1 MLHHIESGITLL
13 YLAQVSML
21 SRTVSKVA
29 CARPVWRRLY
39 ANSSNN
45 VRSSEST
52 PEVEPKINRFA
63 KQYAKQGQTRNQ
75 LQKETNRQTQRN
87 PNAFNEASSKNSRN
101 YNKQTSVKQDLEKL
115 KQNRSQQVHSGQE
128 KVSKPS
134 SANLGSRATS
144 QARTSVLPSVPRKRI
159 QPKKLRKTVKKLV
172 KIQLPP
178 FITASNLATIM
189 HVPLNDVFRKLEGL
203 GFEDIRHNYILDR
216 ENAAMVADEYGIEVD
231 VKDESG
237 DDLFPAPVKPDLLE
251 ERPPVVTIM
260 GHVDHGK
267 TTILDYLRKSSIVSQ
282 EFGGIT
288 QHIGAFSVTTPK
300 SKKRITF
307 LDTPGHAA
315 FLKMRERGA
324 IITDIVILVVAA
336 DDSVMPQTIEAI
348 KHAKKS
354 GVPMIVAINKCDKPG
369 VKIEKVLSDLSLHN
383 VDIEDYGGETQ
394 TVQVSGKTGLNMDK
408 LEEAVITLSEMYDF
422 KAEPKGIHAEGWIIE
437 SEVVKGMG
445 NVATVL
451 VRRGSLKNGDI
462 IVAGKTFCKIR
473 GMKDENGKMVK
484 LAGPSTPVR
493 IWGWKD
499 LPDSGDQIL
508 QANSEQI
515 AKKVIDHRITRS
527 QEIQATRDIEDIN
540 VKRLEEIKEAE
551 RLEKIAELK
560 KAGLDTSTLEKAEQD
575 KKSIKCNYIVRSDV
589 FGSAE
594 AIKESIDGL
603 GNEEVESVVI
613 SHEAG
618 PPTDSDIELAKTFGA
633 TIFCFNMKVPK
644 PIAVRADKEKVKVK
658 EHNII
663 YRLIEDVTDELS
675 SHLKPRVEI
684 KTLGEVDIKDVF
696 VVTVKKQK
704 VKIAGCKV
712 ATGSIE
718 SSSQVKVLRNGVE
731 VYCGKLSS
739 LKHVKDDITEAT
751 KGKDCGIAFEKWQDF
766 EAGDKIQ
773 VYEEILHKR
782 YL

>member
-1 MLHHIESGITLL
+1 MILRSILRVQYPSIVLRRAYSDIAKDSSLGKAAESKP
-13 YLAQVSML
+13 
-21 SRTVSKVA
+21 KV
-29 CARPVWRRLY
+29 
-39 ANSSNN
+39 
-45 VRSSEST
+45 
-52 PEVEPKINRFA
+52 NRFA
-63 KQYAKQGQTRNQ
+63 QQYLKPV
-75 LQKETNRQTQRN
+75 N
-87 PNAFNEASSKNSRN
+87 PTLSRN
-101 YNKQTSVKQDLEKL
+101 KSSNRSNPKLNQRTQNTGKTQSFQKPPLKSNDLEK
-115 KQNRSQQVHSGQE
+115 K
-128 KVSKPS
+128 
-134 SANLGSRATS
+134 TS
-144 QARTSVLPSVPRKRI
+144 EQY
-159 QPKKLRKTVKKLV
+159 QKLRSRMESESQNNKKKQDATQLTPLLPPPQRARKKIQIQKKRKVAKKLV

-178 FITASNLATIM
+178 FVTVSNLAAIM
-189 HVPLNDVFRKLEGL
+189 HVPLNDVFKKLEGL
-203 GFEDIRHNYILDR
+203 GFEDIRHNYIIDK
-216 ENAAMVADEYGIEVD
+216 ENAAMIADEYGIEVD
-231 VKDESG
+231 VADSSNE
-237 DDLFPAPVKPDLLE
+237 DLFPAPVKPELLQ

-300 SKKRITF
+300 SKKKITF

-354 GVPMIVAINKCDKPG
+354 GVPIIVAINKCDKPG
-369 VKIEKVLSDLSLHN
+369 VKVDKVLSDLAAHD
-383 VDIEDYGGETQ
+383 VDIEDYGGDTQ

-408 LEEAVITLSEMYDF
+408 LEEAVITLSEMSEF
-422 KAEPKGIHAEGWIIE
+422 KAESKGIPAEGWIIE

-451 VRRGSLKNGDI
+451 VRRGTLKTGDI
-462 IVAGKTFCKIR
+462 IVAGQTFCKIR

-484 LAGPSTPVR
+484 IAGPSTPVR
-493 IWGWKD
+493 ISGWKD
-499 LPDSGDQIL
+499 LPDSGDQLL
-508 QANSEQI
+508 QAKSEQI
-515 AKKVIDHRITRS
+515 AKKAIEYRISRS
-527 QEIQATRDIEDIN
+527 QQIQASRDIEDIN
-540 VKRLEEIKEAE
+540 AKRADELKDAQ

-560 KAGLDTSTLEKAEQD
+560 KAGLDTSELEQAEED
-575 KKSIKCNYIVRSDV
+575 SKVIKCNYMIKSDV

-603 GNEEVESVVI
+603 GNDEVKSVVI

-618 PPTDSDIELAKTFGA
+618 PPTDGDIDLAKTFDA

-644 PIAVRADKEKVKVK
+644 QIAARADKEKVKIV

-663 YRLIEDVTDELS
+663 YRLIEEVNDELS

-704 VKIAGCKV
+704 VKVAGCRVTSGVIK
-712 ATGSIE
+712 T
-718 SSSQVKVLRNGVE
+718 SSQVKVLRNGEE
-731 VYCGKLSS
+731 VYTGKLST
-739 LKHVKDDITEAT
+739 LKHVKDDITEAG
-751 KGKDCGIAFEKWQDF
+751 KGKECGISFEGWSDF
-766 EAGDKIQ
+766 ESGDKIQ